1 MRGVNIALKWESNI
15 SIDASP
21 AGGLSRFR
29 TTALNSKNL
38 SSEFAENG
46 VRGIFHGVRARVRAC
61 ARAGRF
67 IKCSNKV
74 HQCCNR
80 KGQFSTACLTQ
91 CHLVSPESH
100 WKCLSV
106 SSLHLPLSIFH
117 PVFRCLSVS
126 LALCLFSLALP
137 SADAASVP
145 SHPFVLDSLASS
157 VSLLVCV
164 YLPASSLSLSLPFS
178 SLPPF
183 PRPQPRACRHQRH
196 PQTGRPPWLF
206 FFARLRETPDER
218 RSVRVT
224 ARLSPSDA
232 SCEILKDVGGK
243 DTFIRGYTYRDWT
256 KLTEKY

>member
-1 MRGVNIALKWESNI
+1 MPLRREVFQDSVPQSLIQ
-15 SIDASP
+15 
-21 AGGLSRFR
+21 R
-29 TTALNSKNL
+29 TFHLNLQKM
-38 SSEFAENG
+38 ECEEYFM
-46 VRGIFHGVRARVRAC
+46 VRVCVC

-67 IKCSNKV
+67 IKGSNKV

-106 SSLHLPLSIFH
+106 SSLHLPLSVFH

-126 LALCLFSLALP
+126 LALCLFSLALA

-145 SHPFVLDSLASS
+145 SHPFVLDSFASS

-164 YLPASSLSLSLPFS
+164 YLPRRLCLCRSPSPPAP
-178 SLPPF
+178 SLPPSL

-206 FFARLRETPDER
+206 RM
-218 RSVRVT
+218 VT
-224 ARLSPSDA
+224 
-232 SCEILKDVGGK
+232 
-243 DTFIRGYTYRDWT
+243 
-256 KLTEKY
+256 